1 MVTFNTDVAT
11 VPIPTQTDLDY
22 TLTYILRGT
31 VSSPSAPMTYGY
43 DKGYDKIIIKA
54 VDINGYAINSLNG
67 IVEVEW
73 QLVR

>member
-11 VPIPTQTDLDY
+11 LPIPTQPDLNY

-31 VSSPSAPMTYGY
+31 ASSPSAPVTYGY
-43 DKGYDKIIIKA
+43 DKGYDKVLIKA
-54 VDINGYAINSLNG
+54 FDINGYAISSLNG
-67 IVEVEW
+67 TVEVEW